1 MRNLTLLTLLAVPL
15 SLTACDNANDADMP
29 MENEEMPIALEDMPM
44 GADAMSMDGENM
56 PTIQSGAARTASA
69 EGTVTA
75 IDAEAGT
82 ITLDHGPVPAM
93 DWPAMTM
100 AFDAAPEVRS
110 QVAVGDA
117 VTFEFEA
124 SDAGNRIASIS
135 KK

>member
-1 MRNLTLLTLLAVPL
+1 MPMA
-15 SLTACDNANDADMP
+15 ADDMP
-29 MENEEMPIALEDMPM
+29 MDEDNMPM
-44 GADAMSMDGENM
+44 A
-56 PTIQSGAARTASA
+56 GAARTASG
-69 EGTVTA
+69 EGMVTA

-93 DWPAMTM
+93 NWPAMNM
-100 AFDAAPEVRS
+100 AFDAPPEVRD

-124 SDAGNRIASIS
+124 SAAGNRITSIG

>member
-1 MRNLTLLTLLAVPL
+1 MRNLTWLTLLAVPL
-15 SLTACDNANDADMP
+15 SLAACDNANDVEMP
-29 MENEEMPIALEDMPM
+29 MENEETPMATEDMPM
-44 GADAMSMDGENM
+44 GTDVMPMDGENM
-56 PTIQSGAARTASA
+56 PMIQSGAVRTGSG
-69 EGTVTA
+69 EGTVKS
-75 IDAEAGT
+75 IDAQAGT

-93 DWPAMTM
+93 EWPAMTM

-124 SDAGNRIASIS
+124 SDAGNRIASVS